1 MQFPGFRICQV
12 AVISFYAIKAH
23 THIALL
29 VQNARV
35 TSWSSPI
42 WFNNASRHVVKNT
55 SHLGLARQ
63 RWIAVVKK
71 LCECLSCGKRGGSRS
86 KTKHYHHKLGTL
98 DFGFVLTWPTSSCS
112 SCSTARETVA
122 CYGMKPGW
130 SWCQSCKATASGQ
143 RWQRYKAMAS
153 GQRFKAIFGALPRA
167 SGSSWVMN
175 ILMVERPVTTLGA
188 QCV

>member
-1 MQFPGFRICQV
+1 MW
-12 AVISFYAIKAH
+12 SKL
-23 THIALL
+23 THLAFLL
-29 VQNARV
+29 PNARA

-130 SWCQSCKATASGQ
+130 SWCQSCKAAASGQ